1 MDTSQIRIQLLGQ
14 HADLRA
20 LIEQTRVTA
29 TRPRQGWPPDAGD
42 DLAARVVRLARALK
56 AHNACEEELL
66 KGLLATV
73 DAWGPARAEIMHER
87 HHAEHEDLHSELL
100 DASFDPGRVGHLL
113 DRLLEHMAYEEQAF
127 LNEDVLR
134 EDSIVINAFGG

>member
-1 MDTSQIRIQLLGQ
+1 MDASQIRIQLLSQ
-14 HADLRA
+14 HAELRA
-20 LIEQTRVTA
+20 LI
-29 TRPRQGWPPDAGD
+29 RQARAALGLAPKCESEGGD
-42 DLAARVVRLARALK
+42 SLEGGVGRLASALQ
-56 AHNACEEELL
+56 AHNACEEQLL

-73 DAWGPARAEIMHER
+73 DAWGPARAEIMNER
-87 HHAEHEDLHSELL
+87 HAAEHKELHDELL
-100 DASFDPGRVGHLL
+100 GASFDPERVARLL